1 MSQRCMPHICA
12 HLLCSLPGSL
22 IQESMYVQGKIETC
36 PYNESSWNYLRG
48 LLSLPG
54 TDKALV
60 LEDLAVFCL
69 KVSSTVQSCLL

>member
-1 MSQRCMPHICA
+1 
-12 HLLCSLPGSL
+12 
-22 IQESMYVQGKIETC
+22 MYVQGKIETC

-60 LEDLAVFCL
+60 LEDLAEFCL
-69 KVSSTVQSCLL
+69 KVGITVLSCLLWLLLCVCAALLSMTSVV